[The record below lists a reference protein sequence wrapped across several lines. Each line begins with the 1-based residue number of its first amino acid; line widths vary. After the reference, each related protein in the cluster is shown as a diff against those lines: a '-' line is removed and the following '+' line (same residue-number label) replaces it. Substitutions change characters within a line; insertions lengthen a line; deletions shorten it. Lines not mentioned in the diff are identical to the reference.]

1 MKAKV
6 RQENEKIKIKKDERI
21 GSIWI
26 YKKDPKNLK
35 KIFDP
40 VSSQSKKEAHVN
52 LEDEKTSSK
61 AGSKLIPT
69 TRYELNGFFFVLEG
83 MAFQRWT
90 TYTGE
95 ESLLIRVSPV
105 VDTALEFRGQLDF
118 RLVNDTG
125 QQA

>member
-1 MKAKV
+1 M
-6 RQENEKIKIKKDERI
+6 
-21 GSIWI
+21 
-26 YKKDPKNLK
+26 NL
-35 KIFDP
+35 
-40 VSSQSKKEAHVN
+40 Q
-52 LEDEKTSSK
+52 DEKTSSK